1 MRSAIRD
8 RRSSR
13 RPHELRKFR
22 DGFSAYHPVRVMQKW
37 LQLCHQGARYCG
49 ACLLSFGIWSLW
61 LVLVLLLI
69 GQSYIAINRELALPP
84 VMLRAL
90 EERLAASGVR
100 IEFGRASFDP
110 TGQVLLQDARLFLP
124 TFDEPVASV
133 RVVHVVLNPWA
144 MLAGRFEPRELDAS
158 GVTLSVPAML
168 SATGRAEPLVH
179 DLDFAISPANRE
191 YTLTHLSGR
200 LANLRVT
207 AQGGLNADPL
217 LEGRRDAPLPLATLL
232 TRHYPEICRQLLA
245 IEAQLNRLQAP
256 RLDLLLT
263 PSVTRGANVRV
274 HLLAEQIDLH
284 PEFALVARD
293 VQVETLLPLRGD
305 APTFLR
311 LSIAADT
318 LQLPHG
324 IRASHARSLV
334 HGRLHPKEHRFDFLT
349 AETTFASL
357 SGQRLTATDVAWQV
371 ESGPLPELQGAL
383 TAHVL
388 GEPVSVTGDVN
399 LTDRTARVH
408 TTGRFSPNLLAWI
421 GQRAGRDLR
430 PFIHFNQAPAFDLK
444 AGFDPG
450 WKFNGVEG
458 RVAAKNVQAHRVRLD
473 EVGGFVRFDG
483 RHFQATDA
491 FARLGTNLARGSFEQ
506 DLASREFRFLLR
518 GRLDPPAIEGWFRQ
532 WWPNFWSNFDFSR
545 TAPLADVDVAGRW
558 GHGPMTTVFVL
569 AECTNPVIRGVP
581 LDHAITRIF
590 VRPHFYDALEIFA
603 TRGGGA
609 ARGTFSRA
617 LADQGGQ
624 LKQMVFD
631 FTSTLAV
638 AETAPLVG
646 PEIVAVTAPF
656 GFTQSPDLT
665 ARGWINGPAAADAG
679 RRDVRVTAVTSAPL
693 TYHGFPLEH
702 ISFVA
707 QMRDDVIDLS
717 PVEVGFAGG
726 IAGGRIMID
735 GPGTVRRLGFDLAL
749 NHASLREAAI
759 SLEKFSAHRRGSP
772 LAPTSTYIEGTA
784 KVYLDLTLS
793 ASGLLEDP
801 YSFTGS
807 GRADLSGPG
816 LGRVRLLGLLSE
828 LVYFTNLSFDSL
840 STDFTVERTKLVFPN
855 ISLTG
860 ANAAI
865 NAHGDYLL
873 AERTVDF
880 NARIYPFQESKF
892 ILKTVVGAVLSPL
905 SNVLEV
911 KLTGQLEKPAWSL
924 VMGPTNFFRALLQP
938 SGPDRQAD
946 PNTSDARPAP
956 GEK

>member
-1 MRSAIRD
+1 
-8 RRSSR
+8 
-13 RPHELRKFR
+13 
-22 DGFSAYHPVRVMQKW
+22 MQKW
-37 LQLCHQGARYCG
+37 LQLCRQGGRFCG
-49 ACLLSFGIWSLW
+49 ACLVSFGLWSLW
-61 LVLVLLLI
+61 LALGLLLI

-84 VMLRAL
+84 VFLRAL

-100 IEFGRASFDP
+100 LDFGRASFDP
-110 TGQVLLQDARLFLP
+110 TGHVLLQDARLFLP

-133 RVVHVVLNPWA
+133 QVVHVSLNPWA
-144 MLAGRFEPRELDAS
+144 MLAGRFEPRGLDAS
-158 GVTLSVPAML
+158 GVTMSVPAML

-179 DLDFAISPANRE
+179 DLDFAIIPADRE

-200 LANLRVT
+200 LANLRIT
-207 AQGGLNADPL
+207 ARGGLNADPL
-217 LEGRRDAPLPLATLL
+217 LDGQRDAPLPLAEML
-232 TRHYPEICRQLLA
+232 TRHYPEICRRLLA
-245 IEAQLNRLQAP
+245 VEAQLSRLRAP
-256 RLDLLLT
+256 QLDLLLT
-263 PSVTRGANVRV
+263 PSETRGATVRL
-274 HLLAEQIDLH
+274 HLLAEEIDLR
-284 PEFALVARD
+284 PEFALVATE
-293 VQVETLLPLRGD
+293 VQVETLLPLLGD
-305 APTFLR
+305 TPAFLR
-311 LSIAADT
+311 LAIVAHT
-318 LQLPHG
+318 LQLPAG
-324 IRASHARSLV
+324 IRANQARSLL
-334 HGRLHPKEHRFDFLT
+334 HGRLHPKERRFDFLT

-357 SGQRLTATDVAWQV
+357 SGQRLTATDVALRI
-371 ESGPLPELQGAL
+371 ESGPLPAMQGAL

-388 GEPVSVTGDVN
+388 GEPVSITGDVN
-399 LTDRTARVH
+399 LTDQTAHLH
-408 TTGRFSPNLLAWI
+408 TAGRFSPDLTAWI
-421 GQRAGRDLR
+421 GQRIGRDLR

-444 AGFDPG
+444 ADFSQG
-450 WKFNGVEG
+450 WKFTGVQG
-458 RVAAKNVQAHRVRLD
+458 QIAAKQVQAHRVLLD
-473 EVGGFVRFDG
+473 ELGGYVRFDG
-483 RHFQATDA
+483 RHLLATDA
-491 FARLGTNLARGSFEQ
+491 FARLGSNLARGSFEQ
-506 DLASREFRFLLR
+506 DLASKEFRFLLR
-518 GRLDPPAIEGWFRQ
+518 GRLDPPAIGGWFRE
-532 WWPNFWSNFDFSR
+532 WWPNFWSGFDFSQR
-545 TAPLADVDVAGRW
+545 APVADVDVRGRW
-558 GHGPMTTVFVL
+558 GRGPETTVFIY
-569 AECTNPVIRGVP
+569 AECTNPVIRGVT

-590 VRPHFYDALEIFA
+590 VRPHFYDAMEIFV

-617 LADQGGQ
+617 LANQGGQ

-646 PEIVAVTAPF
+646 PEMVAVTAPF
-656 GFTQSPDLT
+656 GFTQAPDLT

-679 RRDVRVTAVTSAPL
+679 RREVRVTAVTSAPL
-693 TYHGFPLEH
+693 SYFGFPLEH
-702 ISFVA
+702 LTFVA
-707 QMRDDVIDLS
+707 QVRDDVIDLT

-735 GPGTVRRLGFDLAL
+735 GPDTVRRLGFDLAL

-759 SLEKFSAHRRGSP
+759 SLEKFSAYRRGSP

-784 KVYLDLTLS
+784 KVNLDLNLS

-816 LGRVRLLGLLSE
+816 LGRIRLLGLLSE
-828 LVYFTNLSFDSL
+828 LVYFTNLSFNSL

-924 VMGPTNFFRALLQP
+924 VMGPTNFFRAFLQP
-938 SGPDRQAD
+938 TIPG
-946 PNTSDARPAP
+946 RPIDSANP
-956 GEK
+956 IATPPAGEK